1 MSSIAKIT
9 TAQGADEALDRMVKA
24 ANDGFSGGR
33 VTKHDLTSW
42 IITHFEEDYFQLCI
56 SKIRED
62 HFNQITYLEGVVK
75 ELRKRESGDL
85 PVDIAELLAPVL
97 SRGTAPRQKKGKGT
111 SRKEETSEAPDQK
124 ALDSHIS

>member
-24 ANDGFSGGR
+24 ANDGFGGGR

-97 SRGTAPRQKKGKGT
+97 NRSTAPRQ
-111 SRKEETSEAPDQK
+111 RKVKNTPKRGETSETPEPEVT
-124 ALDSHIS
+124 